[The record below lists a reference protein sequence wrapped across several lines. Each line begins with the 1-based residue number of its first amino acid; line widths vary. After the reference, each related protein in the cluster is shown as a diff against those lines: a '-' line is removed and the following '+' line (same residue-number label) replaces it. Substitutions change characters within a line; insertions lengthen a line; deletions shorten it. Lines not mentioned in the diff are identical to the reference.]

1 VGEIDAIAAQWNT
14 LLTQSP
20 ELRRSHGQAA
30 VGTYDAVP
38 WQILVSG
45 GKDTPYEP
53 GRDRVDV
60 AVGAHEASG
69 IALIRSTIRSSRDPL
84 GDVTSAYRRFT
95 GWTSGRPQGDVEL
108 RDVAVLDGESF
119 SKVGDPPGKLPMRR
133 MNTTYRS
140 FPSACRQAPPSSTGT
155 SLPAPATTAG

>member
-1 VGEIDAIAAQWNT
+1 VLLFRRFGVVSPMTFTGRLSRPAASEPNEPLVRHSSVGEIDAIAAQWNT

-45 GKDTPYEP
+45 GKDTPNEP

-60 AVGAHEASG
+60 AVGAHEA
-69 IALIRSTIRSSRDPL
+69 LR
-84 GDVTSAYRRFT
+84 YR
-95 GWTSGRPQGDVEL
+95 PD
-108 RDVAVLDGESF
+108 
-119 SKVGDPPGKLPMRR
+119 
-133 MNTTYRS
+133 
-140 FPSACRQAPPSSTGT
+140 
-155 SLPAPATTAG
+155 SLHDAILA